1 MTAKLLE
8 FEALRAEAAGCRRCA
23 LWANAT
29 QTVFGEG
36 ADGAEIVLVGEQP
49 GDREDLAG
57 RPFVG
62 PAGAV
67 LDRALVEAGLDRE
80 RLYVTNAVKHFKNEM
95 QGKRRLHKK
104 PNVSEIEHCRWWLEK
119 EMALLAPKLTVA
131 LGATA
136 LRSLIGRN
144 EPIMRSRAKLL
155 RSPFAGRVFVTI
167 HPSLLLRLR
176 DVDERRREFDSFV
189 RDLAL
194 ARQFAAE

>member
-1 MTAKLLE
+1 MIAKQLE

-49 GDREDLAG
+49 GDREDIAG

-67 LDRALVEAGLDRE
+67 LDRALVEAGLDCE

-95 QGKRRLHKK
+95 RAKRRLHKK

-119 EMALLAPKLTVA
+119 ETALLAPKLTVA

-155 RSPFAGRVFVTI
+155 VSPFAGRVFVTI

-176 DVDERRREFDSFV
+176 DADERRREFDSFV

-194 ARQFAAE
+194 ARRFAAE

>member
-49 GDREDLAG
+49 GDREDIAG

-119 EMALLAPKLTVA
+119 ETALLAPKLTVA

-176 DVDERRREFDSFV
+176 DADERRREFESFV

>member
-23 LWANAT
+23 LWAHAT

-119 EMALLAPKLTVA
+119 ETALLAPKLTVA

-176 DVDERRREFDSFV
+176 DADERRREFESFV

>member
-49 GDREDLAG
+49 GDREDIAG

-119 EMALLAPKLTVA
+119 ETALLAPKLTVA

-176 DVDERRREFDSFV
+176 DADERRREFDSFV

>member
-1 MTAKLLE
+1 MIVKSAE

-36 ADGAEIVLVGEQP
+36 GAGAEIVLVGEQP
-49 GDREDLAG
+49 GDREDIAG

-67 LDRALVEAGLDRE
+67 LDRALVEAGLDRK
-80 RLYVTNAVKHFKNEM
+80 RIYVTNAVKHFKNEI

-119 EMALLAPKLTVA
+119 ETTLLAPKLTVA

-144 EPIMRSRAKLL
+144 EPIMQSRAKLL

-176 DVDERRREFDSFV
+176 DAEERRREFDSFV
-189 RDLAL
+189 SDLAL
-194 ARQFAAE
+194 ARQLAGE